1 MNDLNDLEDA
11 VYNVLKKTST
21 GLLIVVAENLTKME
35 SETKVAELTDNGVS
49 PERIKVQRVS

>member
-21 GLLIVVAENLTKME
+21 GLLIVLKILLKME